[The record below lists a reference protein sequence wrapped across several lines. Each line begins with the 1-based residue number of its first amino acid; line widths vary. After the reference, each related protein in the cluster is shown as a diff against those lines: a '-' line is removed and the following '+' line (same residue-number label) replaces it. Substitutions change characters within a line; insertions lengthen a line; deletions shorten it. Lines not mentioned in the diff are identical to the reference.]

1 MSQPPN
7 DKTTPTGYFT
17 IVLSIQP
24 ANNTH
29 LLSNQ
34 SNPSTPG
41 SQHSNSSQPF
51 SPLWNANVPL
61 SPKHAY
67 QSQLAYH
74 QNQQYGFQG
83 YTNPRNT
90 QPHFFPQQSS
100 QPSFF
105 SQQSSQPQC
114 FPQHSSQPQFKIPQ
128 AQEPRE
134 PKRKQ
139 KRTVKQP
146 VVELDE
152 GDENEDMETRR
163 LNIRWN
169 DKEEIL
175 LAEAWIEH
183 SQDNNIGKDQRDEIY
198 WNKIIE
204 DFHDRTTGPY
214 PKWDAAEPIDGDNL
228 QEVFGPDKR
237 ERPAGKQRAGKKQ
250 KSVETSG
257 STGGSQSESVSSLVS
272 QDYRRK
278 CDAAERA
285 YEAQREKII
294 ASKNCEEMKFLMIDT
309 INLNMPPH
317 KRAVSLKGNILK
329 IRRKFK
335 SWCRR
340 KLHANAEADTDE
352 LVDPPKIEDKLGAV
366 PHGLSTD
373 SDVAKREAESM
384 TRKNLR
390 SNAEKF
396 EFQAEVSRLM
406 DILINSLYSN
416 KDIFLRELISN
427 ASDIKLDKQNK
438 ILSIR
443 DRGVGMTKE
452 DLIKN
457 LGTIANSWNFR
468 LYIGVVILNLIGQ
481 FGVGFYSVYLV
492 ADYVEVISKHNDD
505 KQYVWESKADG
516 AFAISED
523 TYNEPL
529 GRGTEIRLHL
539 REEAGEYLEESKLK
553 ELVKKYSEFINFP
566 IYLWASKEVR
576 CREKAEAT
584 EGEEK
589 EEEDSDKEEDEEK
602 SKTKTIKETSY
613 EWERLNDVKAIWLR
627 NPKEVTEE
635 EYTKFYHSL
644 AKDFGDEKPMAWSHF
659 TAEGDV
665 EFKAVLFVPP
675 KAPTDLYESYYNA
688 NKSNLKLYVR
698 RVFISDEFDELL
710 PKYLSF
716 LLGLVD
722 SDTLPLNVSREMLQQ
737 HNSLKTIKKKLIR
750 KALDMIRKLAE
761 EDPDEVHDKE
771 NKEVEESKDNDEKR
785 GQYTKFWNEFGK
797 SVKLGIIEDAAN
809 RNRLAKLLRFE
820 TTKSDGKLTSLDQ
833 YISRM
838 KSGQKDIFYITGSS
852 KEQLERSPFLERLKK
867 KNFEEGLKLG
877 KDSKDKE
884 TKESFK
890 ELTKWWKETL
900 ATENVDDVKISSR
913 LADTPCVVVTSKYG
927 WSANMERIMQSQT
940 LSDASKQAYMR
951 GKRVLEINARHPI
964 IKELRERVVKDPE
977 DASVKTTAQ
986 LMYQT
991 ALMESG
997 FMLSDP
1003 KDFASRIYD
1012 SVKTSL
1018 SISPDATV
1026 DEEEEVEEAPEA
1038 ESSPKEETESTPTEE
1053 EETDVKDEL

>member
-1 MSQPPN
+1 MRKWTLPS
-7 DKTTPTGYFT
+7 
-17 IVLSIQP
+17 
-24 ANNTH
+24 
-29 LLSNQ
+29 LL
-34 SNPSTPG
+34 
-41 SQHSNSSQPF
+41 F
-51 SPLWNANVPL
+51 
-61 SPKHAY
+61 
-67 QSQLAYH
+67 
-74 QNQQYGFQG
+74 
-83 YTNPRNT
+83 
-90 QPHFFPQQSS
+90 
-100 QPSFF
+100 
-105 SQQSSQPQC
+105 
-114 FPQHSSQPQFKIPQ
+114 
-128 AQEPRE
+128 
-134 PKRKQ
+134 
-139 KRTVKQP
+139 
-146 VVELDE
+146 
-152 GDENEDMETRR
+152 
-163 LNIRWN
+163 
-169 DKEEIL
+169 L
-175 LAEAWIEH
+175 LCLL
-183 SQDNNIGKDQRDEIY
+183 
-198 WNKIIE
+198 
-204 DFHDRTTGPY
+204 F
-214 PKWDAAEPIDGDNL
+214 L
-228 QEVFGPDKR
+228 LPDH
-237 ERPAGKQRAGKKQ
+237 G
-250 KSVETSG
+250 
-257 STGGSQSESVSSLVS
+257 
-272 QDYRRK
+272 
-278 CDAAERA
+278 
-285 YEAQREKII
+285 
-294 ASKNCEEMKFLMIDT
+294 
-309 INLNMPPH
+309 
-317 KRAVSLKGNILK
+317 
-329 IRRKFK
+329 
-335 SWCRR
+335 R
-340 KLHANAEADTDE
+340 KLHANAESDADE
-352 LVDPPKIEDKLGAV
+352 LVDPPKVEEKLGAV

-373 SDVAKREAESM
+373 SDVVKREAESM

-427 ASDIKLDKQNK
+427 ASDALDKIRFLSLTDKEVLGEGDDAKLEIQIKLDKEKK

-457 LGTIANSWNFR
+457 LGTIAKSGTSAFVEKMQT
-468 LYIGVVILNLIGQ
+468 GGDLNLIGQ

-566 IYLWASKEVR
+566 IYLWATKEVDVEVPADEDDSSDDE
-576 CREKAEAT
+576 EKQST

-589 EEEDSDKEEDEEK
+589 EDEDTDKEEDEDK
-602 SKTKTIKETSY
+602 PKTKTVKETTY

-627 NPKEVTEE
+627 SPKEVTEE

-659 TAEGDV
+659 NAEGDV

-675 KAPTDLYESYYNA
+675 KAPADLYESYYNT

-737 HNSLKTIKKKLIR
+737 HGSLKTIKKKLIR

-761 EDPDEVHDKE
+761 EDPDEIHDKE
-771 NKEVEESKDNDEKR
+771 KKEVEESKENDEKR
-785 GQYTKFWNEFGK
+785 GQYAKFWNEFGK
-797 SVKLGIIEDAAN
+797 SIKLGIIEDAAN

-820 TTKSDGKLTSLDQ
+820 TTTSDGKLTSLDQ

-852 KEQLERSPFLERLKK
+852 KEQLEKSPFLERLKK
-867 KNFEEGLKLG
+867 KNLEVIFFTDPVDEYLMQYLMDYEDKKFQNVSKEGLKLG

-884 TKESFK
+884 LKESFK
-890 ELTKWWKETL
+890 ELTKWWKEAL
-900 ATENVDDVKISSR
+900 VSDNVDDVKISNR

-964 IKELRERVVKDPE
+964 IKELRERVVKNPE

-997 FMLSDP
+997 FMLPDP

-1012 SVKTSL
+1012 SVKASL
-1018 SISPDATV
+1018 SISPDASV
-1026 DEEEEVEEAPEA
+1026 EEEDEVEEAPEV
-1038 ESSPKEETESTPTEE
+1038 ENTGSEKEETDSTLTEE
-1053 EETDVKDEL
+1053 EQEDIKDEL

>member
-1 MSQPPN
+1 M
-7 DKTTPTGYFT
+7 
-17 IVLSIQP
+17 
-24 ANNTH
+24 
-29 LLSNQ
+29 
-34 SNPSTPG
+34 
-41 SQHSNSSQPF
+41 
-51 SPLWNANVPL
+51 
-61 SPKHAY
+61 
-67 QSQLAYH
+67 
-74 QNQQYGFQG
+74 
-83 YTNPRNT
+83 
-90 QPHFFPQQSS
+90 
-100 QPSFF
+100 
-105 SQQSSQPQC
+105 
-114 FPQHSSQPQFKIPQ
+114 
-128 AQEPRE
+128 
-134 PKRKQ
+134 
-139 KRTVKQP
+139 
-146 VVELDE
+146 
-152 GDENEDMETRR
+152 
-163 LNIRWN
+163 
-169 DKEEIL
+169 
-175 LAEAWIEH
+175 
-183 SQDNNIGKDQRDEIY
+183 
-198 WNKIIE
+198 
-204 DFHDRTTGPY
+204 
-214 PKWDAAEPIDGDNL
+214 
-228 QEVFGPDKR
+228 
-237 ERPAGKQRAGKKQ
+237 
-250 KSVETSG
+250 
-257 STGGSQSESVSSLVS
+257 
-272 QDYRRK
+272 
-278 CDAAERA
+278 
-285 YEAQREKII
+285 
-294 ASKNCEEMKFLMIDT
+294 
-309 INLNMPPH
+309 
-317 KRAVSLKGNILK
+317 
-329 IRRKFK
+329 
-335 SWCRR
+335 
-340 KLHANAEADTDE
+340 
-352 LVDPPKIEDKLGAV
+352 DPPKIEDKLGAV

-384 TRKNLR
+384 SRKNLR

-427 ASDIKLDKQNK
+427 ASDALDKIRFLSLTDKEVLGEGDDTKLEIQIKLDKENK

-457 LGTIANSWNFR
+457 LGTIAKSGTSAFVEKMQT
-468 LYIGVVILNLIGQ
+468 GGDLNLIGQ

-553 ELVKKYSEFINFP
+553 DLVKKYSEFINFP
-566 IYLWASKEVR
+566 IYLWASKEVDVEVPADEDDSSDDSSDDE
-576 CREKAEAT
+576 EKPEST
-584 EGEEK
+584 DEGEEK

-602 SKTKTIKETSY
+602 PKTKTIKETTY

-627 NPKEVTEE
+627 SPKEVTEE

-659 TAEGDV
+659 NAEGDV

-675 KAPTDLYESYYNA
+675 KAPADLYESYYNN

-710 PKYLSF
+710 PKYLMF

-761 EDPDEVHDKE
+761 EDPDESHDKDK
-771 NKEVEESKDNDEKR
+771 KEVEESKENDEKR

-797 SVKLGIIEDAAN
+797 SIKLGIIEDAAN

-820 TTKSDGKLTSLDQ
+820 TTQSDGKLTSLDQ

-852 KEQLERSPFLERLKK
+852 KEQLLNSPFLERLKK
-867 KNFEEGLKLG
+867 KNLEVILFTDPVDEYLMQYLMDFEDKKFQNVSKEGLKLG

-884 TKESFK
+884 VKESFK

-900 ATENVDDVKISSR
+900 ASENVDDVKISNR

-1026 DEEEEVEEAPEA
+1026 EEEEEVEEAPEA
-1038 ESSPKEETESTPTEE
+1038 ESTPKEEIETDPTPVEE
-1053 EETDVKDEL
+1053 EEVDIKDEL